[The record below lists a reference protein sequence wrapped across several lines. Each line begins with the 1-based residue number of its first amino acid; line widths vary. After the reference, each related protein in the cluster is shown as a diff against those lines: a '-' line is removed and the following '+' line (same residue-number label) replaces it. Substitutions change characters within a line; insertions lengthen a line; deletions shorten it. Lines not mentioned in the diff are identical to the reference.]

1 MCTTQH
7 IAFDLQTVGLLNV
20 AGPDGA
26 KAGLAVGTLT
36 SLFLIALYAKRAVD
50 TGELWRSALRLYCA
64 I

>member
-1 MCTTQH
+1 MCTIQC
-7 IAFDLQTVGLLNV
+7 IAFDLQTVGLLNI

-50 TGELWRSALRLYCA
+50 TGGL
-64 I
+64 